1 MWDISWS
8 IYSIILWKVPLYYY
22 SMECVRCSLNIFK
35 TILLF
40 YGCLLY
46 IINLL
51 NLSME
56 LYGVRCTLN
65 IFKKHFIANLIPLF
79 YHSMEVYSISLIYVI
94 YGIVLQWVICTWNI
108 SKTIFLFYGSL
119 LYIINLWN
127 LSMELYGVRCT
138 LNIFKKHF
146 NPNLIPLFYHSMEV
160 YSISLIYGNLWNCM
174 ARCEE
179 LIEYYH
185 EIFLLARAL
194 NTHSG
199 LY

>member
-8 IYSIILWKVPLYYY
+8 LYSIILWKVPLYYY
-22 SMECVRCSLNIFK
+22 SMDCVRCSLNIFK

-46 IINLL
+46 IINLWDL
-51 NLSME
+51 PME

-65 IFKKHFIANLIPLF
+65 IFKKHFIVHLISLF

-160 YSISLIYGNLWNCM
+160 YSIFLIYGIYGIVWQGV
-174 ARCEE
+174 RSW
-179 LIEYYH
+179 
-185 EIFLLARAL
+185 L
-194 NTHSG
+194 NIITK
-199 LY
+199 YFY